1 MVTAVLAMTSEPVD
15 LVFAAVVLTLC
26 AVAVWRGARRG

>member
-1 MVTAVLAMTSEPVD
+1 VVTAVLAMTSESVD
-15 LVFAAVVLTLC
+15 LVFATVVFTLC